1 MNASTT
7 ALLVLDIQPAILGML
22 KDDEL
27 AKKVLENTKNL
38 IKGARAKGITI
49 AFVRV
54 AFTDE
59 EFQNIPSRSKV
70 SICATRNKIIKMY
83 ICLPQFEF

>member
-7 ALLVLDIQPAILGML
+7 ALLILDVQPAILGML

-27 AKKVLENTKNL
+27 AKKVLDNNKKL
-38 IKGARAKGITI
+38 IKAARAKNISI

-54 AFTDE
+54 AFSDE
-59 EFQNIPSRSKV
+59 EFQNIPSRNKV
-70 SICATRNKIIKMY
+70 S
-83 ICLPQFEF
+83 LSL

>member
-7 ALLVLDIQPAILGML
+7 ALLVLDLQPVTLGML

-27 AKKVLENTKNL
+27 AKKVLDNNKKLIEAARSKNIL
-38 IKGARAKGITI
+38 I

-54 AFTDE
+54 AFNNE
-59 EFQNIPSRSKV
+59 EFQNIPSTNKV
-70 SICATRNKIIKMY
+70 SIS
-83 ICLPQFEF
+83 L